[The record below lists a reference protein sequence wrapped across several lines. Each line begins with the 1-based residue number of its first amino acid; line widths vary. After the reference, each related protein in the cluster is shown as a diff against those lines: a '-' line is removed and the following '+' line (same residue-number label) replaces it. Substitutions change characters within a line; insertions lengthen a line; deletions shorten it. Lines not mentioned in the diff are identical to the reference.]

1 MNNSFIEAQAALR
14 DAIKA
19 SVLAF
24 CMFCIAFAMA
34 MLVPYDLPDG
44 PFLVLLAVVAMAV
57 AMLNAIYR
65 LHVAVVINETK

>member
-24 CMFCIAFAMA
+24 VVFVVAFGLAVT
-34 MLVPYDLPDG
+34 VPFDLPDG
-44 PFLVLLAVVAMAV
+44 PFLVLLGVIIMMVAMF
-57 AMLNAIYR
+57 NAIYR